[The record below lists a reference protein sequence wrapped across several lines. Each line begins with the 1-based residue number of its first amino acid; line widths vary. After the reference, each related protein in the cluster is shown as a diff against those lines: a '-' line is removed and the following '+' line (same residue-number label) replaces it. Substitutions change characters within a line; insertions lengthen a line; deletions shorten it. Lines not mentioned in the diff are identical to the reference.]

1 MYLKDIATTIF
12 NLTATQE
19 AKDGW
24 KKPNAH

>member
-1 MYLKDIATTIF
+1 MSLKDMAAPIF
-12 NLTATQE
+12 NLTATEE